1 MKVQAEISLYPLQQK
16 DLSKPIAEF
25 VELLEGDNLK
35 IKTGPMSTFISGQS
49 HTVFNKLNKA
59 FEKLAQKYDIV
70 LTAKISNACPDV
82 ENNKQS

>member
-1 MKVQAEISLYPLQQK
+1 MKVRAEISLYPLRQQ
-16 DLSKPIAEF
+16 DLSGPIAEF

-35 IKTGPMSTFISGQS
+35 IKTGPMSTLISGQS
-49 HTVFNKLNKA
+49 RTVFGKLNKS

-82 ENNKQS
+82 ENNKKS